1 MDNTTFSSVKKDQ
14 GAFPLETVTAIL
26 REELMGV
33 AQLEADI
40 SGVTLPKEPSVA
52 ALAPVPMDSLVVV
65 EILCSI
71 EGALGFQPKD
81 ETVRTGGYNSV
92 QDAMDHM
99 IPRLEQQWRKNQGA
113 NK

>member
-1 MDNTTFSSVKKDQ
+1 MDTTTFSSTKQDQ
-14 GAFPLETVTAIL
+14 SVFPHEAVTAIL
-26 REELMGV
+26 REELMAV

-40 SGVTLPKEPSVA
+40 NGVTLPKEPSVA

-65 EILCSI
+65 EILCSV

-92 QDAMDHM
+92 QDALDHM
-99 IPRLEQQWRKNQGA
+99 IPRLEQQWEKNQGS